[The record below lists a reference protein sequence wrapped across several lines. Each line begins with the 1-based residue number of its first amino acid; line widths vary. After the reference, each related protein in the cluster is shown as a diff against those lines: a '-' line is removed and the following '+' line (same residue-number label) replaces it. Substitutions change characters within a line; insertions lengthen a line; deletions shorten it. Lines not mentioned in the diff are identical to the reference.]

1 MCLLYTF
8 KGSVIAESCS
18 SFTLRMS
25 WVSSHSGLWGPFSG
39 RQSWWPGRAAMGKE
53 RLSSGAFPTLWHVW
67 AKPSMLEEAS
77 VMLVEAPQS
86 VDAGSVCLC
95 RCYPTLAWHKMP
107 FNGEKQ
113 CVGED
118 QPSDSDSSRFSE
130 SMASLSD
137 SECSRQ
143 SFTSD
148 SSSKSSSPACK
159 LTGSRG

>member
-1 MCLLYTF
+1 MQ
-8 KGSVIAESCS
+8 V
-18 SFTLRMS
+18 
-25 WVSSHSGLWGPFSG
+25 
-39 RQSWWPGRAAMGKE
+39 
-53 RLSSGAFPTLWHVW
+53 LSLPTL
-67 AKPSMLEEAS
+67 
-77 VMLVEAPQS
+77 PQ
-86 VDAGSVCLC
+86 
-95 RCYPTLAWHKMP
+95 HKMP

-137 SECSRQ
+137 CECSRQ

-159 LTGSRG
+159 PTGSRAWGVLGMVLDTHVCFIF

>member
-1 MCLLYTF
+1 
-8 KGSVIAESCS
+8 
-18 SFTLRMS
+18 
-25 WVSSHSGLWGPFSG
+25 
-39 RQSWWPGRAAMGKE
+39 
-53 RLSSGAFPTLWHVW
+53 
-67 AKPSMLEEAS
+67 
-77 VMLVEAPQS
+77 
-86 VDAGSVCLC
+86 
-95 RCYPTLAWHKMP
+95 MP

-137 SECSRQ
+137 YECSRQ

-159 LTGSRG
+159 LTGEQRFVGGEEVLVLDMCVRF

>member
-1 MCLLYTF
+1 
-8 KGSVIAESCS
+8 
-18 SFTLRMS
+18 
-25 WVSSHSGLWGPFSG
+25 
-39 RQSWWPGRAAMGKE
+39 
-53 RLSSGAFPTLWHVW
+53 
-67 AKPSMLEEAS
+67 
-77 VMLVEAPQS
+77 
-86 VDAGSVCLC
+86 
-95 RCYPTLAWHKMP
+95 MP

-159 LTGSRG
+159 LREAWGAEPRGGEAVVLDMCVRF

>member
-1 MCLLYTF
+1 
-8 KGSVIAESCS
+8 
-18 SFTLRMS
+18 
-25 WVSSHSGLWGPFSG
+25 
-39 RQSWWPGRAAMGKE
+39 
-53 RLSSGAFPTLWHVW
+53 
-67 AKPSMLEEAS
+67 
-77 VMLVEAPQS
+77 
-86 VDAGSVCLC
+86 
-95 RCYPTLAWHKMP
+95 MP

-137 SECSRQ
+137 YECSRQ

-159 LTGSRG
+159 LTGEQSWGALCMVLDMCFGFENSEMTEIRVRTSPPL